1 MKVRGDRVDN
11 PLSLMWNQEVME
23 DLFHYP
29 KLTQLKIINQIKKEL
44 LIGARDGI
52 AIVENMEN
60 HDYLIYKKKVFKG
73 TWVTYSISENKKQ
86 ITILSISDCLRDKKA
101 GSMNALERIEFLQQS
116 VEAEMKKIRKLVG
129 T

>member
-1 MKVRGDRVDN
+1 MDN